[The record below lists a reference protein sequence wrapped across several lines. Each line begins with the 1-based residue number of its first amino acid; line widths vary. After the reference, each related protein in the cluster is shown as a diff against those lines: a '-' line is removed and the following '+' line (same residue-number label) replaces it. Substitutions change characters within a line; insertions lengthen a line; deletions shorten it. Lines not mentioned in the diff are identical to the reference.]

1 MQTDEDLAPKNLVV
15 IGAGG
20 HAVSVAEVAY
30 SAGFQIKC
38 FVDPGKAGQTIL
50 EFPVISDLAELD
62 DLHSYSICIAIGD
75 NATRALV
82 FDKITAVFGSLTFPA
97 LVHKSA
103 VLSRYAALENGTVV
117 MPNASIGPQS
127 HIGKFCIV
135 NTSSSID
142 HDCTLADFA
151 SVAPGV
157 STGGGV
163 KIGYRSAISIG
174 AVIKHGITIGQ
185 DTVLGGNSYLNQ
197 NLGDEVLAYGSPA
210 KVIRERK
217 AGDRYL

>member
-1 MQTDEDLAPKNLVV
+1 MQKDEDLVPKNLVV
-15 IGAGG
+15 VGAGG

-38 FVDPGKAGQTIL
+38 FVDPGKAGQTLL
-50 EFPVISDLAELD
+50 EFPVLSDLAELD

-75 NATRALV
+75 NMTRALV
-82 FDKITAVFGSLTFPA
+82 FDKIATAFGSLTFPA

-103 VLSRYAALENGTVV
+103 VVSRYAALENGTVI

-135 NTSSSID
+135 NTSASID
-142 HDCTLADFA
+142 HDA

-174 AVIKHGITIGQ
+174 AVIKHGIIIGQ

-197 NLGDEVLAYGSPA
+197 NLGDELLAYGSPA